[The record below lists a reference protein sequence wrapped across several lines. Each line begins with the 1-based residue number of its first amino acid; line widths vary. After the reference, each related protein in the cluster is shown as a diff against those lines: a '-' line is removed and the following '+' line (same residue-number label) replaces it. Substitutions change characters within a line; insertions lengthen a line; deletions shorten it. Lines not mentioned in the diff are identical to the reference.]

1 MKTFNKETF
10 KEQIWIWETELR
22 EGIEND
28 LERVVKH
35 YEGFKGQS
43 SIKTNYIEEMI
54 YSWAHSHLW
63 HNSNIGETYAN
74 YDEFDNETESV
85 ETEYPIYQA
94 NLNLIAHLVMDFF
107 NQRKSANKISM
118 DGRTFK
124 EKLEWFYD
132 KSTERLELNAK
143 EKFEEENS
151 Q

>member
-1 MKTFNKETF
+1 
-10 KEQIWIWETELR
+10 
-22 EGIEND
+22 
-28 LERVVKH
+28 
-35 YEGFKGQS
+35 
-43 SIKTNYIEEMI
+43 
-54 YSWAHSHLW
+54 
-63 HNSNIGETYAN
+63 
-74 YDEFDNETESV
+74 
-85 ETEYPIYQA
+85 
-94 NLNLIAHLVMDFF
+94 MDFF

>member
-1 MKTFNKETF
+1 MPITMS
-10 KEQIWIWETELR
+10 LR
-22 EGIEND
+22 MRQ
-28 LERVVKH
+28 RVSK
-35 YEGFKGQS
+35 
-43 SIKTNYIEEMI
+43 
-54 YSWAHSHLW
+54 L
-63 HNSNIGETYAN
+63 NIPFT
-74 YDEFDNETESV
+74 T
-85 ETEYPIYQA
+85 

-124 EKLEWFYD
+124 EKLEWFYE